1 VDDISGTQGV
11 STVQSIKMRKNSR
24 LKSNETVRWERRSL
38 KTADP
43 KFDDGKHSIS
53 RFKTGREYAA

>member
-1 VDDISGTQGV
+1 
-11 STVQSIKMRKNSR
+11 MRKNSR